1 MKASFEDRS
10 MIGSFFD
17 IFTLYFEI
25 FTNKTI
31 GQFSGQE
38 NDHEEAEEELRESEE
53 TSANDWITNNCF
65 NLLEIDSLLAGLMG
79 FVPKLLKLDE
89 KEAELDTFE
98 ISLAQKYL
106 SFLINYIYLK
116 QTYLNEPIND
126 VATATTDGLQDADQ
140 VDLTINKSS
149 ILFSFVQIFAR
160 FMGHAT
166 AFARLISY
174 FLRFVEAYLSSNS
187 DDNSRSL
194 VKFDRDLV
202 YLWLL
207 LSRKW
212 LLTAKEDKA
221 ALVEYLFICLNNLL
235 DTRQLNGL
243 LFKMKQISTDFSEIF
258 IFVCLKC
265 YQTLSSRGDR
275 PAEAVKSFL
284 VDYLFSSS
292 VITHTQG
299 TLTSPSSLF
308 KSYLDNAENG
318 DENLVEKLGEK
329 LNIVKSLY
337 KKKQTVRLENEAE
350 FVIEVYSQA
359 FIYCFQETIRLGAEG
374 GNSGE
379 MSRQVLGLNLSLRTR
394 HLLYLVGLLFHKVIW
409 EIIKAPKFSHLKET

>member
-1 MKASFEDRS
+1 

-38 NDHEEAEEELRESEE
+38 NDHEKAETAEEEEEEKEEAEELRESEE

-79 FVPKLLKLDE
+79 FVPKLLRLDE
-89 KEAELDTFE
+89 REAELDTFE

-106 SFLINYIYLK
+106 SFLINYISLK

-126 VATATTDGLQDADQ
+126 LATSEALQDADR

-160 FMGHAT
+160 FMANAT
-166 AFARLISY
+166 AFARLIAY
-174 FLRFVEAYLSSNS
+174 FLRFVEAYFSSSSSSS

-207 LSRKW
+207 LSKKW
-212 LLTAKEDKA
+212 LLAANDDTAA
-221 ALVEYLFICLNNLL
+221 VLVEYMFICLNNLL

-243 LFKMKQISTDFSEIF
+243 LFKMKHVSADFSEIF
-258 IFVCLKC
+258 VFVCLKC
-265 YQTLSSRGDR
+265 YQSLSGRDNGPS
-275 PAEAVKSFL
+275 EVVKSFL

-292 VITHTQG
+292 VIRHTQG
-299 TLTSPSSLF
+299 TLTTPSSLF
-308 KSYLDNAENG
+308 KSYLDNAQNG
-318 DENLVEKLGEK
+318 DEDLAEKLEEK
-329 LNIVKSLY
+329 LNLVKSLY
-337 KKKQTVRLENEAE
+337 KKKQTVRLENEDE
-350 FVIEVYSQA
+350 QFVIEVYSQA
-359 FIYCFQETIRLGAEG
+359 FIYCFQETNRLAAEAA
-374 GNSGE
+374 NSGQT
-379 MSRQVLGLNLSLRTR
+379 SRQVLGLNLSLRTR
-394 HLLYLVGLLFHKVIW
+394 HLLYLVGLLFNKVIW
-409 EIIKAPKFSHLKET
+409 EIINP